1 MTDAWKQ
8 QEGQLIDG
16 QFRLIQYL
24 GGTEHSA
31 VFLTEFGDKRLRFAI
46 KLIGADPAGADA
58 QLARLRRAAKL
69 SHPHLAR
76 IYQCGRAQVGSASVL
91 YVITEYAEE
100 DLAQIL
106 PDRALRPDEVRE
118 TLPQIIDTLQ
128 YLHSQGFV
136 HARMKPSNILA
147 VNDELKLSI
156 DGVCA
161 PGERGSPGEKASPY
175 DPPEL
180 APTGPSTAGDVWS
193 LGMTLVE
200 VLTQRLPV
208 WEWTGHADPPAPRTL
223 PAPFLEITRNCLRR
237 DPAMRCTLREISE
250 NLDPPELPR
259 VATSRSTV
267 GSDALPAPAVR
278 SKPVPTSQ
286 GEWTPPEN
294 PIPHRSNSRYI
305 VQAVAFVLALGAVI
319 AIPRFF
325 RHAPK
330 PLESDPVSA
339 ATSAPS
345 AEQPKADSIAKTG
358 AEPVSS
364 PAAQPVTQPAPA
376 PVTKSPDK
384 SPGKSPD
391 KSLEQPKASSKP
403 APTPRPAPKSAETH
417 GSAAKSVAPAPVQP
431 ASKAAPPTSA
441 PVHPAAKPSP
451 APAPTPAR
459 SPASKSATPASA
471 APSASPSPS
480 AAFVRGQVAHKSMP
494 DVTQRAQNTIRGKV
508 RVNIRVSVDASG
520 KVTNA
525 HFEAPGPSKYFADA
539 ALHAAK
545 NWTFTPPK
553 SNNASVPS
561 EWLLRFEFDPS
572 TTNTFSAE
580 INP

>member
-8 QEGQLIDG
+8 QEGQLIDA

-24 GGTEHSA
+24 GGTDHSA
-31 VFLTEFGDKRLRFAI
+31 VFLTEFGDKRLRLAI

-136 HARMKPSNILA
+136 HSRMKPSNILA

-180 APTGPSTAGDVWS
+180 APTGPSTAADVWS
-193 LGMTLVE
+193 LGMTIVE

-250 NLDPPELPR
+250 NLDPPELSR

-278 SKPVPTSQ
+278 SKPIATSH
-286 GEWTPPEN
+286 GEWTPPGN
-294 PIPHRSNSRYI
+294 PLPHRSNSRYI

-339 ATSAPS
+339 ATSAP
-345 AEQPKADSIAKTG
+345 ATEQPKADSVAKSTTDPV
-358 AEPVSS
+358 ATPVSR
-364 PAAQPVTQPAPA
+364 PAAQPITPPATPPLTKSADKSLYQPKSASKPAPKSSETHASTAKPPAPIPAKPAAKPTPAPA
-376 PVTKSPDK
+376 PART
-384 SPGKSPD
+384 
-391 KSLEQPKASSKP
+391 
-403 APTPRPAPKSAETH
+403 
-417 GSAAKSVAPAPVQP
+417 
-431 ASKAAPPTSA
+431 AAPNA
-441 PVHPAAKPSP
+441 I
-451 APAPTPAR
+451 TPA
-459 SPASKSATPASA
+459 
-471 APSASPSPS
+471 PSPS
-480 AAFVRGQVAHKSMP
+480 AAFVRGQVAHRAMP
-494 DVTQRAQNTIRGKV
+494 DVSQRAQNTIRGKV

-520 KVTNA
+520 KVSNA

-545 NWTFTPPK
+545 NWTFTPAK
-553 SNNASVPS
+553 SNGANVPS